1 MSTITIVRNLVT
13 ISSEWDDAAGEIVRE
28 YAVDYRGTELWD
40 SAFTLTRN
48 DDDTVWIVS
57 DGCEAVETED
67 AVEALRTYAEFIETF
82 VDNLYD
88 DATAQAVWQA
98 EIDRALA
105 DAESLRMATKVGA
118 EAELREAARAGRAA
132 SERVRALAIAAVKAG
147 ASEVRAA
154 ELAGVSRP
162 TLRKWLGK

>member
-1 MSTITIVRNLVT
+1 M
-13 ISSEWDDAAGEIVRE
+13 
-28 YAVDYRGTELWD
+28 
-40 SAFTLTRN
+40 
-48 DDDTVWIVS
+48 WIVS